1 MSKGEEKARVLIVE
15 DEMIQ
20 MLLLKRFYETLHCE
34 VVGTA
39 TSAEEA
45 IKIAMEQK
53 PEIISMDIFLEG
65 EKDGIQAAEEICMEE
80 KIPVIYITGNSDDF
94 HYQRAL
100 KTGFTAYLSKP
111 VSLDEL
117 RSAVEKA
124 VQSHSAT

>member
-1 MSKGEEKARVLIVE
+1 MSNEEERARILIVE

-20 MLLLKRFYETLHCE
+20 MLLLRRFYETLHCD

-45 IKIAMEQK
+45 IRIALEKK
-53 PEIISMDIFLEG
+53 PDIISMDIFLEG
-65 EKDGIQAAEEICMEE
+65 EKDGINAAEEIRSKE

-100 KTGFTAYLSKP
+100 KTGFIAYLSKP

-124 VQSHSAT
+124 VEESE

>member
-1 MSKGEEKARVLIVE
+1 MSNEEERARILIVE

-20 MLLLKRFYETLHCE
+20 MLLLRRFYETLNCN

-39 TSAEEA
+39 TSAEDA
-45 IKIAMEQK
+45 IRIALEKQ
-53 PEIISMDIFLEG
+53 PDIISMDIFLEG
-65 EKDGIQAAEEICMEE
+65 EKDGINAVEEIRLKE

-117 RSAVEKA
+117 RSAVKKA
-124 VQSHSAT
+124 VEE